1 MPNVGTTRFPRCM
14 ARNDAARG
22 GTTPLRNVASL
33 AGHRRQKN
41 RTANVQRDS
50 NNDRF
55 GNLCDSDLNGDLVVN
70 FGDLSM
76 LKAAFFTSDA
86 DTDFN
91 SDGIVSFADL
101 EIMNA
106 FFFQPPGP
114 TLRSPCT
121 ARSSLAVMSPVTVVR
136 LIFEASAY
144 TGYRVWTVRPHP
156 VPEESR
162 PHACRTSIFRCQGGC
177 RGSRPTPSPIG
188 WAHDGEQ

>member
-50 NNDRF
+50 NSDHF

-86 DTDFN
+86 DADFN

-101 EIMNA
+101 GDHERVLLPATGTHPPFAVYGEELARGYVSCDRRA
-106 FFFQPPGP
+106 FD
-114 TLRSPCT
+114 L
-121 ARSSLAVMSPVTVVR
+121 
-136 LIFEASAY
+136 
-144 TGYRVWTVRPHP
+144 
-156 VPEESR
+156 
-162 PHACRTSIFRCQGGC
+162 
-177 RGSRPTPSPIG
+177 
-188 WAHDGEQ
+188 